1 MLDDRDRTTDAIT
14 SGETLRV
21 RVKFQ
26 VNKPLQRPEIVV
38 GTHTTDFFYLS
49 ASSTALIEDRPDLD
63 VGTHE
68 VDYIVPSFPLVA
80 GTYCVRFAVFD
91 QHQRKVF
98 TGETLKIFTI
108 LPTSMEVRD
117 APLRRL
123 YLPTRWRLDGAY
135 YESPLSVPAKATGS

>member
-1 MLDDRDRTTDAIT
+1 M
-14 SGETLRV
+14 

-26 VNKPLQRPEIVV
+26 VNQVLQRPEIIV

-49 ASSTALIEDRPDLD
+49 ASSTALIENRPDLD
-63 VGTHE
+63 VGIHE

-80 GTYCVRFAVFD
+80 GTYCVRFAIFD

-108 LPTSMEVRD
+108 LPTPQDILD
-117 APLRRL
+117 APMRRL
-123 YLPTRWRLDGAY
+123 YLPTQWRLDGVPHI
-135 YESPLSVPAKATGS
+135 SPTPVAAEVASA